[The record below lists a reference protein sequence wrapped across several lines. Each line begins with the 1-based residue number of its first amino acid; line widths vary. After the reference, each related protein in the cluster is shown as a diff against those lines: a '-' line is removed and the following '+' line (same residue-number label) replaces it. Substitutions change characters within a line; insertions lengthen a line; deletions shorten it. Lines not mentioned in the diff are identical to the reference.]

1 MSKQDAYI
9 EKAQAKIEEYSAKL
23 DQLKAQAKSKQA
35 DGKIETQKQADQMEA
50 DLQVAR
56 QKLSELSNTTEENSE
71 DISDRFKTLSNDL
84 ETSFRKFFK

>member
-1 MSKQDAYI
+1 MSNKDAYI